1 MSRFHYQLLP
11 NYSTLLMGHT
21 PPDSV
26 GFASERLQIWYN
38 HTSEGWHDPIP
49 HAHTESDECFIVLR
63 GRLLVEVDGQWIT
76 IGPREFCCFP
86 RGVFHAILETYP
98 PIESLMIRA
107 PSVNDKIYLATQN
120 SKNS

>member
-1 MSRFHYQLLP
+1 MSRFHHQLLP
-11 NYSTLLMGHT
+11 NYSTLLIGHT

-38 HTSEGWHDPIP
+38 QTDEGWHDPRA
-49 HAHTESDECFIVLR
+49 HAHTQSDECFNVLR
-63 GRLLVEVDGQWIT
+63 GRLVVEVAGQRIS
-76 IGPREFCCFP
+76 IGPHEFCCFP
-86 RGVFHAILETYP
+86 RGVFHAIIETYP

-107 PSVNDKIYLATQN
+107 PCVNDKIYLTYEN